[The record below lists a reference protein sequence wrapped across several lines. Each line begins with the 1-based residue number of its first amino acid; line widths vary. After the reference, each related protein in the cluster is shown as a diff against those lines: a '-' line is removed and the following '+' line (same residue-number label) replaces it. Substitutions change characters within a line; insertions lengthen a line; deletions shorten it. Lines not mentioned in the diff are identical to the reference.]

1 MIETARR
8 RRRTPRDMSSITE
21 PQSPAPIRLPSRH
34 GLRGDDA
41 YAGAQPRPP
50 RSAWGCCTLAESR
63 EHWLNRAPPTRC
75 GKSEGQVAAMR
86 VTTFVLPLAA
96 QALVAP
102 RPHMKRLSSQRQAAV
117 RRPRRN
123 PSRCLL
129 ALLMT
134 PSTRSC
140 SGARSTPKPAQALED
155 YCPPLPEAF
164 EAQAALTADGAA
176 EAYKASLD
184 DPSGFWASEADR
196 YHWQTPFDRSNV
208 YSANFK
214 RSAGPIAA
222 RWFEDGATNIAY
234 NCLDRQV
241 EAGLGDKLCF
251 IAERNDEGETSPLQ
265 PETYTYAEALEE
277 TKKLAAALRAKGVKK
292 GDRVALF
299 MPMVPE
305 LAIAMLAC
313 ARIGAVHTVVFG
325 GFSRDSLASRIAS
338 AGATCVI
345 AADGV
350 RRGGKVIDLWGIA
363 KDALASVFLRRPSF
377 VFCPFVLCS
386 LTPRALG
393 LARRRAPPPR
403 RLGVA
408 FSTRHAAPS
417 TSQARDQGTPVEG
430 GAVILRRL
438 DDAAYPET
446 ELAADEAW
454 WHDVVTSTDNSDVEW
469 MAAEDPLFI
478 LYTSGST
485 GAPKGIVHATGGYMV
500 GAGHSFRTVFDAPTR
515 ADDVWFCTRPTAAGS
530 RATPTSPTAPC

>member
-1 MIETARR
+1 
-8 RRRTPRDMSSITE
+8 
-21 PQSPAPIRLPSRH
+21 
-34 GLRGDDA
+34 
-41 YAGAQPRPP
+41 
-50 RSAWGCCTLAESR
+50 
-63 EHWLNRAPPTRC
+63 
-75 GKSEGQVAAMR
+75 MR

-140 SGARSTPKPAQALED
+140 SGARSTPKPAARAQALED

-222 RWFEDGATNIAY
+222 RWFEDGSTNIAY

-363 KDALASVFLRRPSF
+363 KDALASVFLRRPCLSF
-377 VFCPFVLCS
+377 TPSPRHDRRVSFALVLATRDAPWGSRSRGTRPSCVARGPRR
-386 LTPRALG
+386 TPSTADARDRRRG
-393 LARRRAPPPR
+393 TRARR
-403 RLGVA
+403 
-408 FSTRHAAPS
+408 
-417 TSQARDQGTPVEG
+417 
-430 GAVILRRL
+430 
-438 DDAAYPET
+438 
-446 ELAADEAW
+446 
-454 WHDVVTSTDNSDVEW
+454 
-469 MAAEDPLFI
+469 
-478 LYTSGST
+478 
-485 GAPKGIVHATGGYMV
+485 
-500 GAGHSFRTVFDAPTR
+500 
-515 ADDVWFCTRPTAAGS
+515 S
-530 RATPTSPTAPC
+530 RAAR

>member
-1 MIETARR
+1 MAHDR
-8 RRRTPRDMSSITE
+8 
-21 PQSPAPIRLPSRH
+21 
-34 GLRGDDA
+34 
-41 YAGAQPRPP
+41 
-50 RSAWGCCTLAESR
+50 
-63 EHWLNRAPPTRC
+63 
-75 GKSEGQVAAMR
+75 
-86 VTTFVLPLAA
+86 
-96 QALVAP
+96 
-102 RPHMKRLSSQRQAAV
+102 
-117 RRPRRN
+117 RRN
-123 PSRCLL
+123 PR
-129 ALLMT
+129 A
-134 PSTRSC
+134 
-140 SGARSTPKPAQALED
+140 AQALED

-196 YHWQTPFDRSNV
+196 YHWQTPFDRTNV

-377 VFCPFVLCS
+377 VFVLLFFARPCVAR
-386 LTPRALG
+386 RALG
-393 LARRRAPPPR
+393 LAPPWGAPPPR

-408 FSTRHAAPS
+408 FSRHADPRASWLARRPRRTPS
-417 TSQARDQGTPVEG
+417 TPTRLRAQARDQGTPVEG

-438 DDAAYPET
+438 DDAAYPEP

-469 MAAEDPLFI
+469 MAGRGPALHPLHVR
-478 LYTSGST
+478 
-485 GAPKGIVHATGGYMV
+485 AHRRAQ
-500 GAGHSFRTVFDAPTR
+500 GHRPRDGRLHGRRGPLVPDGLRR
-515 ADDVWFCTRPTAAGS
+515 ADARGRRLVLYCGELRLSFALPARRARGRCDLPFHSPRRCPQRHRRGTRPRRTAAGS
-530 RATPTSPTAPC
+530 RATPTSPTARC

>member
-1 MIETARR
+1 
-8 RRRTPRDMSSITE
+8 
-21 PQSPAPIRLPSRH
+21 
-34 GLRGDDA
+34 
-41 YAGAQPRPP
+41 
-50 RSAWGCCTLAESR
+50 
-63 EHWLNRAPPTRC
+63 
-75 GKSEGQVAAMR
+75 MR

-129 ALLMT
+129 ALLMM
-134 PSTRSC
+134 PSTRRC

-222 RWFEDGATNIAY
+222 RWFEDGSTNIAY

-363 KDALASVFLRRPSF
+363 KDALASVFLRRPCLSF
-377 VFCPFVLCS
+377 TPSPRHDRRVSFALVLATRDAPWGSRSRDTRPSCV
-386 LTPRALG
+386 
-393 LARRRAPPPR
+393 ARGPR
-403 RLGVA
+403 RTP
-408 FSTRHAAPS
+408 STRHAYAGAGPGHAGRGRRGDPAAPRRRRVPG
-417 TSQARDQGTPVEG
+417 ARTRRRRGVVARRRHVDRR
-430 GAVILRRL
+430 LRRRVDGGRGPAL
-438 DDAAYPET
+438 
-446 ELAADEAW
+446 
-454 WHDVVTSTDNSDVEW
+454 H
-469 MAAEDPLFI
+469 PL
-478 LYTSGST
+478 
-485 GAPKGIVHATGGYMV
+485 HV
-500 GAGHSFRTVFDAPTR
+500 G
-515 ADDVWFCTRPTAAGS
+515 
-530 RATPTSPTAPC
+530 

>member
-1 MIETARR
+1 MTQNAETR
-8 RRRTPRDMSSITE
+8 
-21 PQSPAPIRLPSRH
+21 
-34 GLRGDDA
+34 
-41 YAGAQPRPP
+41 
-50 RSAWGCCTLAESR
+50 
-63 EHWLNRAPPTRC
+63 
-75 GKSEGQVAAMR
+75 
-86 VTTFVLPLAA
+86 
-96 QALVAP
+96 
-102 RPHMKRLSSQRQAAV
+102 
-117 RRPRRN
+117 
-123 PSRCLL
+123 
-129 ALLMT
+129 
-134 PSTRSC
+134 
-140 SGARSTPKPAQALED
+140 AQALED

-277 TKKLAAALRAKGVKK
+277 TKKLAAALRARGVKK

-338 AGATCVI
+338 AGSLAASFLYFCPRRGTIDERGTSAGATCVI

-363 KDALASVFLRRPSF
+363 KDALASVRSRRP
-377 VFCPFVLCS
+377 PFF
-386 LTPRALG
+386 ALLLRG
-393 LARRRAPPPR
+393 RRA
-403 RLGVA
+403 
-408 FSTRHAAPS
+408 
-417 TSQARDQGTPVEG
+417 
-430 GAVILRRL
+430 AV
-438 DDAAYPET
+438 
-446 ELAADEAW
+446 
-454 WHDVVTSTDNSDVEW
+454 
-469 MAAEDPLFI
+469 
-478 LYTSGST
+478 
-485 GAPKGIVHATGGYMV
+485 
-500 GAGHSFRTVFDAPTR
+500 
-515 ADDVWFCTRPTAAGS
+515 
-530 RATPTSPTAPC
+530 

>member
-1 MIETARR
+1 
-8 RRRTPRDMSSITE
+8 
-21 PQSPAPIRLPSRH
+21 
-34 GLRGDDA
+34 
-41 YAGAQPRPP
+41 
-50 RSAWGCCTLAESR
+50 
-63 EHWLNRAPPTRC
+63 
-75 GKSEGQVAAMR
+75 MR

-123 PSRCLL
+123 TSRCLHCRRRRRRRREA
-129 ALLMT
+129 ALT
-134 PSTRSC
+134 QNAETR
-140 SGARSTPKPAQALED
+140 AQALED

-196 YHWQTPFDRSNV
+196 YHWQTPFDRNNV

-277 TKKLAAALRAKGVKK
+277 TKKLAAALRARGVKK

-363 KDALASVFLRRPSF
+363 KDALASVRSRRPFLFFVLFYAIDAACLRRRG
-377 VFCPFVLCS
+377 
-386 LTPRALG
+386 TR
-393 LARRRAPPPR
+393 ARR
-403 RLGVA
+403 
-408 FSTRHAAPS
+408 
-417 TSQARDQGTPVEG
+417 
-430 GAVILRRL
+430 
-438 DDAAYPET
+438 
-446 ELAADEAW
+446 
-454 WHDVVTSTDNSDVEW
+454 
-469 MAAEDPLFI
+469 
-478 LYTSGST
+478 
-485 GAPKGIVHATGGYMV
+485 
-500 GAGHSFRTVFDAPTR
+500 
-515 ADDVWFCTRPTAAGS
+515 S
-530 RATPTSPTAPC
+530 RAAR